1 MGSNR
6 TQHASPTRPIEPSIV
21 DLRSWPTWD
30 SLIASATCW
39 RRRCHGARL
48 RRRPKRRKKRR
59 IRRMPP
65 REEESK
71 DEPEE
76 DAEEE
81 EEEEEEEEMVDPK
94 EKLEEECKESKASS
108 PAKHHFDECVE
119 RVTGA
124 HEHSSD
130 KKHPD
135 EDRVEEFFHLAHCAS
150 ACAAPKLWA
159 SLK

>member
-1 MGSNR
+1 MG
-6 TQHASPTRPIEPSIV
+6 
-21 DLRSWPTWD
+21 PTWD

-65 REEESK
+65 RTAKSQR
-71 DEPEE
+71 
-76 DAEEE
+76 
-81 EEEEEEEEMVDPK
+81 MSPK
-94 EKLEEECKESKASS
+94 RMPRKKRRKKRKRRWWTLRKSS
-108 PAKHHFDECVE
+108 RRNARSPRLALQQSTTLKCVE

-135 EDRVEEFFHLAHCAS
+135 EDCVEEFFHLAHCAS